1 MNAIFKL
8 PQLLK
13 VENKKLITE
22 LDYYKSKGKLGTRA
36 AKKAYNKYQINQSEL
51 LKYWPSGNFSKFDQE
66 KETSVVV
73 RSGPQPRKFVYHHK
87 NPEIKR
93 EAVKITRESTEKIK
107 YIELLKEENERLIE
121 ALDTYST
128 WSQKEK
134 HQAKIHYR
142 SYLNVQTL
150 LREFEVNVPEWDT
163 KITLNVN
170 SSSYWDAIEMR
181 EKPRGDITRYV
192 RIRNVIGDCCEK
204 CGASEGLEIHHIL
217 PKSVAIDDCVHN
229 LQLLC
234 KNCHTEVHWSMQ
246 RNPIPYNV
254 KVAMEA

>member
-1 MNAIFKL
+1 MTWVYNPYCRLSQYFFDFL
-8 PQLLK
+8 PTGFM
-13 VENKKLITE
+13 E
-22 LDYYKSKGKLGTRA
+22 
-36 AKKAYNKYQINQSEL
+36 
-51 LKYWPSGNFSKFDQE
+51 
-66 KETSVVV
+66 VVV
-73 RSGPQPRKFVYHHK
+73 RAIIILGAFTPSIY
-87 NPEIKR
+87 
-93 EAVKITRESTEKIK
+93 
-107 YIELLKEENERLIE
+107 
-121 ALDTYST
+121 
-128 WSQKEK
+128 
-134 HQAKIHYR
+134 IHYR